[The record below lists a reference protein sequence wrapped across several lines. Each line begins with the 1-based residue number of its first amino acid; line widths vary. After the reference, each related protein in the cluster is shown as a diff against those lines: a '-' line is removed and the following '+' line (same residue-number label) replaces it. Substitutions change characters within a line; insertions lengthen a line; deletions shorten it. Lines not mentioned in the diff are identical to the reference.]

1 MPHRSRWKLVAVAVA
16 GVLAARV
23 AGCGGCADAPPPRQP
38 DERLALHF
46 THLCELAREGTDEP
60 RQGIVRW
67 LRYHGDHGPDMA
79 SAFTETLVAIE
90 RIADDAAHDARA
102 RKARERLRAPLVA
115 CEDDLAAFF
124 AAVADDRD
132 ASATVERATARLNR
146 TLEILLGTDGAN
158 LDPRALLR
166 RLDRLAPAPTA
177 GRR

>member
-102 RKARERLRAPLVA
+102 RKARRAPRA
-115 CEDDLAAFF
+115 RRWSPDSREDDLAR
-124 AAVADDRD
+124 V
-132 ASATVERATARLNR
+132 
-146 TLEILLGTDGAN
+146 
-158 LDPRALLR
+158 
-166 RLDRLAPAPTA
+166 LAPAP
-177 GRR
+177 RRCACHGQ